1 MIHTQ
6 STSSP
11 PLQCDQVCALP
22 KKNILENLKPVLNM
36 KFPNP
41 FPFQSFKS
49 QVTQLLLSTG
59 QGEEAQLHLLR
70 QHGRFQPPPL
80 LQGEAPGSTLKM
92 LKGKPLGGLRLGKS
106 Q

>member
-1 MIHTQ
+1 
-6 STSSP
+6 
-11 PLQCDQVCALP
+11 
-22 KKNILENLKPVLNM
+22 M

-106 Q
+106 QWWLSLKSQENLFMGDEIGSSFQKKKKDISKV